1 MTVNTG
7 VKGTLAKLLATEDL
21 IIEHRSCET
30 ASFDVQRRV
39 LTLPIWEKAS
49 EQVYDLLVSHEVGH
63 ALYTP
68 SDWDNFQCPQSYVNV
83 TEDARVEKL
92 MKRRYAGLPKTF
104 YRGYQE
110 LDGDDF
116 FNTKGDLNK
125 LNLIDRIN
133 LHFKVGNFTEI
144 PFKDDE
150 KQFVE
155 EVASTE
161 TFIEAVAVAEKI
173 FAFMK
178 EQLEKN
184 RENIE
189 SNRETSEAPGG
200 SEVQSGNTSAEPS
213 DEVDDSG
220 QPTGE
225 GDDEE
230 SGNESNETVTGGLDN
245 ELEATT
251 DTALQEHFKSLVE
264 NFYDTEYVEVPT
276 LPIDELV
283 ISHKQILESIRR
295 EFVIN
300 DDTPDYQK
308 YSLEKSA
315 VDFKEFFDK
324 SKKEVAYLVKE
335 FECRKAAD
343 SYSRS
348 GSARTGVLDTGKL
361 HTYKFNEDLFKRV
374 TVLPEGKNH
383 GMVFL
388 LDWSGSMSGNIIDT
402 VKQLLQLCWFC
413 RKTNIPFRVFTFG
426 HSWGAF
432 NEERDQDAR
441 AVPGNIAFTYGF
453 SLMEVLTSECN
464 TKTFNELALGLWR
477 NAGSVGHYPGTWGSM
492 YRFPCSTGMS
502 LGGTPL
508 LDAIAAMQSVLPDF
522 IRKNKVQ
529 KVSLSILTDGESGPT
544 QVYAQR
550 TPLFG
555 NKIYVTSFGRRCQL
569 RDRKRG
575 KIYQKYENPIE
586 QVNVFLEN
594 LKDNFP
600 QVSVLGF
607 RIVGSRDVRY
617 YFRNISIM
625 NYIGKDFELAVS
637 KFRKDR
643 FYEIVDSPY
652 DRLWVLPTN
661 VMEETNNLEELDTEA
676 TTAQI
681 RTAFKKM
688 YRAKSNNKKMMT
700 SFARTVA

>member
-68 SDWDNFQCPQSYVNV
+68 SDWDSFSCPQSFVNV
-83 TEDARVEKL
+83 TEDARIEKL

-110 LDGDDF
+110 LDEDDF
-116 FNTKGDLNK
+116 FNAKGDLNK

-133 LHFKVGNFTEI
+133 LHFKIGSFTEI

-150 KQFVE
+150 TQFIK
-155 EVASTE
+155 EVASSE
-161 TFIEAVAVAEKI
+161 TFAEAVAVAEKI

-178 EQLEKN
+178 EQLEKSK
-184 RENIE
+184 ENIE
-189 SNRETSEAPGG
+189 SNRETTEAPGG
-200 SEVQSGNTSAEPS
+200 QEVQSGNTSAEPS
-213 DEVDDSG
+213 DEVDDDG
-220 QPTGE
+220 QSTE
-225 GDDEE
+225 GDGVEE
-230 SGNESNETVTGGLDN
+230 SEGEFIAGGSDN

-251 DTALQEHFKSLVE
+251 DSALQEHFKSLVE

-276 LPIDELV
+276 LPVDELV

-295 EFVIN
+295 EFVID
-300 DDTPDYQK
+300 DDTPEYQK
-308 YSLEKSA
+308 HSLEQSA

-324 SKKEVAYLVKE
+324 SKKEVSYLVKE

-348 GSARTGVLDTGKL
+348 STARTGVLDTGKL

-413 RKTNIPFRVFTFG
+413 RKTNIPFQVFTFG

-432 NEERDQDAR
+432 NADRDLDAR

-477 NAGSVGHYPGTWGSM
+477 NAGAVGHCPGTWGSM

-508 LDAIAAMQSVLPDF
+508 LDAIAAMQSVLPKF

-529 KVSLSILTDGESGPT
+529 KISLSILTDGESGPT

-550 TPLFG
+550 KPLFG

-575 KIYQKYENPIE
+575 KIYPKYENPIE
-586 QVNVFLEN
+586 QVNAFLDN

-607 RIVGSRDVRY
+607 RIVGSRDVRH

-625 NYIGKDFELAVS
+625 EYIAEDYESAVA

-643 FYEIVDSPY
+643 FYEISDSPY

-688 YRAKSNNKKMMT
+688 YRSKSNNKKMMT

>member
-68 SDWDNFQCPQSYVNV
+68 SDWDSFSCPQSFVNV
-83 TEDARVEKL
+83 TEDARIEKL

-110 LDGDDF
+110 LDGEDF
-116 FNTKGDLNK
+116 FSTKGDLNK

-133 LHFKVGNFTEI
+133 LHFKVGPFTEI

-150 KQFVE
+150 KQFIT
-155 EVASTE
+155 EVSAAE
-161 TFIEAVAVAEKI
+161 TFAEAVAVAEKI

-178 EQLEKN
+178 EQLEKT
-184 RENIE
+184 REKIE
-189 SNRETSEAPGG
+189 PKQESTEAPGG
-200 SEVQSGNTSAEPS
+200 GEVQSGNTSAEPS
-213 DEVDDSG
+213 EEVDDG
-220 QPTGE
+220 QPTEGGE
-225 GDDEE
+225 VEE
-230 SGNESNETVTGGLDN
+230 SDMESIAGGSDN

-251 DTALQEHFKSLVE
+251 DSALQEHFKSLVE
-264 NFYDTEYVEVPT
+264 NFYDTEYIEIPT

-295 EFVIN
+295 EFVID
-300 DDTPDYQK
+300 DDTPEYQK
-308 YSLEKSA
+308 HSLEKSA

-324 SKKEVAYLVKE
+324 SKKEVSYLVKE

-348 GSARTGVLDTGKL
+348 SSARTGVLDTGKL

-413 RKTNIPFRVFTFG
+413 RKTNIPFRVFTFS

-441 AVPGNIAFTYGF
+441 AVPGNIAYTYGF

-477 NAGSVGHYPGTWGSM
+477 NAGAVGHYPGTWGSM

-550 TPLFG
+550 KPFFG
-555 NKIYVTSFGRRCQL
+555 DKIYVTSFGRRCQL

-586 QVNVFLEN
+586 QVNAFLEN

-600 QVSVLGF
+600 QVSILGF
-607 RIVGSRDVRY
+607 RVVGSRDVRH

-625 NYIGKDFELAVS
+625 EYLDCDYESAVA

-643 FYEIVDSPY
+643 FYEIANSPY

-661 VMEETNNLEELDTEA
+661 VMEETNDLEELDTEA

-688 YRAKSNNKKMMT
+688 YRSKSNNKKMMT